1 LGCCNNSLADV
12 YTIKSQSKRVCARNI
27 RQGGIALT
35 SEFRTANLDQK
46 KVEMLKTLETLM
58 NQIDDN
64 DPEVVLVAYEKS
76 NDPTQSQ

>member
-1 LGCCNNSLADV
+1 
-12 YTIKSQSKRVCARNI
+12 
-27 RQGGIALT
+27 LT